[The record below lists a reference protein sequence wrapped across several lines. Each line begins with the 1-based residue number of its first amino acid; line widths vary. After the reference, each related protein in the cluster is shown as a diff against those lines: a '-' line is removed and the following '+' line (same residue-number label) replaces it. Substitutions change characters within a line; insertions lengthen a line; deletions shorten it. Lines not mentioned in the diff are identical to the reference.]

1 MDYYFVK
8 SFTPEILLSVC
19 ILLKLVYNPF
29 FYNSISKNFPLI
41 EVEIFAQ
48 LSVILFL
55 SIVLSFNLKN
65 EFVQET
71 FLFFNSSGIIN
82 LKILLFIV
90 CFFIT
95 SLILNSFKVQK
106 LNLSEYFTIFL
117 LSLISLILLLSS
129 FDMLTVYLLIEMQA
143 LCFYILAGFDRKSA
157 FSTEAGLKY
166 FITGSFISGIFLLGC
181 VIIYGSLGTL
191 NLNSLSLLLS
201 FSLSSDLGFLNIIV
215 LFGCFLITITFLF
228 KLSAVPFH
236 YWSPDV
242 YEGSP
247 LASTIIFS
255 ILPKISYFVLF
266 IRWLSIVL
274 PNMTVIQ
281 TFLISSGIITILV
294 GSFLAIHQKRFK
306 RLVIYSS
313 IAQGGFLIA
322 GTSVNTLESIL
333 ALLFFIVIYIITST
347 LIWLQFTFFYSSS
360 TKTNTFLNKSN
371 SPVFLSALSNFF
383 QTNKIWAASFIIIF
397 FSLAGLPP
405 LSGFF
410 SKILVL
416 LSIIKTQLFS
426 LNLLLILISAVSVF
440 YYLKVIKTIFF
451 ELKISQLKQLS
462 FQLGI
467 GTLFF
472 DLDCLIIASFLSLL
486 IFLFLSP
493 NLLLLLLEVPA
504 LSIAFF

>member
-1 MDYYFVK
+1 MDYYFLK
-8 SFTPEILLSVC
+8 SFTPEIFLSIC

-29 FYNSISKNFPLI
+29 LYNSTSKNFPRI

-55 SIVLSFNLKN
+55 TIVLSLNLKI
-65 EFVQET
+65 EVLQET
-71 FLFFNSSGIIN
+71 FLFLNSSGIIN
-82 LKILLFIV
+82 LKILFLII
-90 CFFIT
+90 CFFSI
-95 SLILNSFKVQK
+95 SLILNSFKVQN
-106 LNLSEYFTIFL
+106 LNLAEYFIIFL
-117 LSLISLILLLSS
+117 LSLISLSLLLSS

-143 LCFYILAGFDRKSA
+143 LSFYILAGFDRKSA

-166 FITGSFISGIFLLGC
+166 FISGSFISGIFLLGC
-181 VIIYGSLGTL
+181 VILYGSLGTL

-201 FSLSSDLGFLNIIV
+201 FSLDSDLGFLNIIV

-236 YWSPDV
+236 FWSPDV

-247 LASTIIFS
+247 LASTIIFY
-255 ILPKISYFVLF
+255 ILPKLSYFVFF

-274 PNMTVIQ
+274 PNMTIIQ
-281 TFLISSGIITILV
+281 TFLICSGIITILV
-294 GSFLAIHQKRFK
+294 GSFLAIQQKRFK

-322 GTSVNTLESIL
+322 GTSVNSCESTL
-333 ALLFFIVIYIITST
+333 ALLLFIVIYIITST
-347 LIWLQFTFFYSSS
+347 LIWFQFTFLYSSS
-360 TKTNTFLNKSN
+360 NKINNFLNKSN
-371 SPVFLSALSNFF
+371 PPIFLSTLSNFF
-383 QTNKIWAASFIIIF
+383 QTNKIWAISFIFIF

-416 LSIIKTQLFS
+416 LSIIKTQIFS
-426 LNLLLILISAVSVF
+426 VNILLILISAVSVF
-440 YYLKVIKTIFF
+440 YYLKVIKTVFF
-451 ELKISQLKQLS
+451 ELKSSQLRHLS
-462 FQLGI
+462 FQVGI

-472 DLDCLIIASFLSLL
+472 DLDCLTIAFFLSLL
-486 IFLFLSP
+486 FFLFLNP

-504 LSIAFF
+504 LSISFF